1 MEWLLAARWHPSN
14 HTPTL
19 AASQAWRWI
28 ESLRSIHPALRV
40 WRNTAP
46 SRQEAEVL
54 PPLTQETL
62 SHEVRESFSEEKPRN
77 VITPAFYG
85 HVDTGGKLTLFL
97 GGQHNEP
104 NSLTLQI
111 DDTLGDVLNSSPEVA
126 DAIMRSTVETFSAD
140 VGTLRR
146 NDHPSTETR
155 PAFRY
160 LPGWKMFFASDSPH
174 YQRATQLAT
183 RTSLVGNGSIFTFG
197 TPDTYPTIL
206 NQW

>member
-1 MEWLLAARWHPSN
+1 MEWLLATRWHPSDL
-14 HTPTL
+14 TPTL
-19 AASQAWRWI
+19 AASQTWRWI
-28 ESLRSIHPALRV
+28 ESLKSIHPALRV

-46 SRQEAEVL
+46 SRQEAEAL

-62 SHEVRESFSEEKPRN
+62 SHKIRESFSEEKPRN

-85 HVDTGGKLTLFL
+85 HIDTGGKLTLFL
-97 GGQHNEP
+97 GGRQNKSS
-104 NSLTLQI
+104 SLTLQI
-111 DDTLGDVLNSSPEVA
+111 DNTLGDVLNSTPELA
-126 DAIMRSTVETFSAD
+126 DAIMRSTIEIFS
-140 VGTLRR
+140 VNVSTLRR
-146 NDHPSTETR
+146 NDHPSTESR

-183 RTSLVGNGSIFTFG
+183 SIAPVGNGAIFTFG

-206 NQW
+206 DQW

>member
-1 MEWLLAARWHPSN
+1 MEWLLAARWHPSDL
-14 HTPTL
+14 TPTL

-28 ESLRSIHPALRV
+28 ESLKSIHPALRV

-46 SRQEAEVL
+46 SRQEAEAL

-62 SHEVRESFSEEKPRN
+62 SHKIRESFSEEKPRN
-77 VITPAFYG
+77 IITPAFYG
-85 HVDTGGKLTLFL
+85 RIDTGGKLTLFL
-97 GGQHNEP
+97 GGRQNKSS
-104 NSLTLQI
+104 SLTLQI
-111 DDTLGDVLNSSPEVA
+111 DNTLGDVLNSTPELA
-126 DAIMRSTVETFSAD
+126 DAIMRSTIETFSVN

-183 RTSLVGNGSIFTFG
+183 NIAPVGNGAIFTFG

-206 NQW
+206 DQW

>member
-1 MEWLLAARWHPSN
+1 MEWLLATRWHPSDL
-14 HTPTL
+14 TPTL
-19 AASQAWRWI
+19 AASQTWRWI
-28 ESLRSIHPALRV
+28 ESLKSIHPALRV

-46 SRQEAEVL
+46 SPQEAEAL

-62 SHEVRESFSEEKPRN
+62 SHKIRESFSEEKPRN

-85 HVDTGGKLTLFL
+85 HIDTGGKLTLFL
-97 GGQHNEP
+97 GGRQNKSS
-104 NSLTLQI
+104 SLTLQI
-111 DDTLGDVLNSSPEVA
+111 DNTLGDVLNSTPELA
-126 DAIMRSTVETFSAD
+126 DAIMRSTIEIFS
-140 VGTLRR
+140 VNVSTLRR
-146 NDHPSTETR
+146 NDHPSTESR

-183 RTSLVGNGSIFTFG
+183 SIAPVGNGAIFTFG

-206 NQW
+206 DQW

>member
-1 MEWLLAARWHPSN
+1 MEWLLAARWHPSDL
-14 HTPTL
+14 TPTL

-28 ESLRSIHPALRV
+28 ESLKSIHPALRV

-46 SRQEAEVL
+46 SRQEAEAL

-62 SHEVRESFSEEKPRN
+62 SHKIRESFSEEKPRN
-77 VITPAFYG
+77 IITPAFYG
-85 HVDTGGKLTLFL
+85 RIDTGGKLTLFL
-97 GGQHNEP
+97 GGRQNKSS
-104 NSLTLQI
+104 SLTLQI
-111 DDTLGDVLNSSPEVA
+111 DNTLGDVLNSTPELA
-126 DAIMRSTVETFSAD
+126 DAIMRSTIETFSVN

-183 RTSLVGNGSIFTFG
+183 NIAPVGNGAIFTFG

>member
-1 MEWLLAARWHPSN
+1 MEWLLAARWHPSDL
-14 HTPTL
+14 TPTL

-28 ESLRSIHPALRV
+28 ESLKSIHPALRV

-46 SRQEAEVL
+46 SRQEAEAL

-62 SHEVRESFSEEKPRN
+62 SHKIRESFSEEKPRN
-77 VITPAFYG
+77 IITPAFYG
-85 HVDTGGKLTLFL
+85 RIDTGGKLTLFL
-97 GGQHNEP
+97 GGRQNKSS
-104 NSLTLQI
+104 SLTLQI
-111 DDTLGDVLNSSPEVA
+111 DNTLGDVLNSTPELA
-126 DAIMRSTVETFSAD
+126 DAIMRSTIETFSVN

-160 LPGWKMFFASDSPH
+160 LPGWKLFFASDSPH

-183 RTSLVGNGSIFTFG
+183 NIAPVGNGAIFTFG

-206 NQW
+206 DQW